1 MGLAELIY
9 GGSGFDDIHNIYT
22 RHPVSALRNVL
33 KNQNRHSGKVSF
45 LGIAAITIIDNQ
57 VVMFLNAS

>member
-22 RHPVSALRNVL
+22 RHPVSTPRNVL
-33 KNQNRHSGKVSF
+33 KNQNHLSRMVSF
-45 LGIAAITIIDNQ
+45 LGITAITMIDNQ
-57 VVMFLNAS
+57 VVIFLNAS